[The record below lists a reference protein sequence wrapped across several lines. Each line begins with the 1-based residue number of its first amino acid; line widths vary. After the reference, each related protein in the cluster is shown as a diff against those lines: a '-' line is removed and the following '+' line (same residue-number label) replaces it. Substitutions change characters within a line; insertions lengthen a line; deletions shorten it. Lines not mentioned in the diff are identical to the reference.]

1 MTLARWALAVACA
14 LAFALRSLP
23 FSAVFRPGFVNYQET
38 DAWFHVRVM
47 EHLVRHFPFRLF
59 VDPYGSIGDGQRVD
73 TGPFFDW
80 LGALVALPFPESQHA
95 IWAWYPAVL
104 GVGIVVAVFA
114 LTRALFD
121 ETAAGWA
128 ALVAATL
135 PGYFLQVTSLGFTDH
150 HVMEALLST
159 ALLALL
165 VKGRT
170 VWAGLTLGAY
180 LLTFVGGAFL
190 VAVLV
195 GWAAYGFLR
204 WPEERAFAGP
214 LLKVLAIALPLTALA
229 NGIIWTEYSQAALAG
244 GLGLL
249 LLAGVCRGWAWP
261 RVSWLGIGLA
271 VAGAGAWLGRER
283 LDVLGFLAPSAGGP
297 ARTVAELQ
305 SLWFAKG
312 YFSLQGPWQEFGG
325 VYVLVAI
332 ALVLLAEQAWRRPE
346 PGVSLLVAWS
356 LAVFVLAAVQ
366 LRMLYYLAPMA
377 AVLAGYLFSRVK
389 GQRMAIVILAVAAF
403 GPNGWRLVEA
413 PYSERNGSVPE
424 EWRPALEW
432 LRRETPEPFGDPE
445 AYFSSE
451 VAPASA
457 RYGVLSWWDYGY
469 WIVAV
474 GRRVALTN
482 PTQKNGSVAATFFL
496 EEDEAEAAKLM
507 RQWRLR
513 YVAFDAQL
521 AGPLY
526 PAYFPFLRDRKVEEY
541 LLEGWEKTPEGTM
554 QRRRFYRPAY
564 YRSMAARL
572 GRGGR
577 AAEAG
582 GALVV
587 TRDAAG
593 IWTEIREFDST
604 EEAEREQARCAEAG
618 CWLVGD
624 RPEVPCVRV
633 GALEKIRPVFR
644 APGTTVSIFELN

>member
-14 LAFALRSLP
+14 LAFAIRSLP
-23 FSAVFRPGFVNYQET
+23 FPAVFRPGFVNYQET

-47 EHLVRHFPFRLF
+47 EHLARHFPFRLF

-80 LGALVALPFPESQHA
+80 LGALVALPFPGSQHA

-190 VAVLV
+190 VVVLV

-214 LLKVLAIALPLTALA
+214 LVKVLAIALPLTALA

-244 GLGLL
+244 GLGVL
-249 LLAGVCRGWAWP
+249 LLARVCRGWAWP

-271 VAGAGAWLGRER
+271 VAGAGAWLGREK
-283 LDVLGFLAPSAGGP
+283 LDVLGYLAPSAGGA
-297 ARTVAELQ
+297 ARTVGELQ
-305 SLWFAKG
+305 SLWFVKG
-312 YFSLQGPWQEFGG
+312 YFSLHGPWQEFGG
-325 VYVLVAI
+325 VYVLAAI
-332 ALVLLAEQAWRRPE
+332 ALVLLAEQAWRRQE
-346 PGVSLLVAWS
+346 PGVSLLVVWS
-356 LAVFVLAAVQ
+356 VAVFLLSATQV
-366 LRMLYYLAPMA
+366 RMLYYLAPAA
-377 AVLAGYLFSRVK
+377 AVLTGYLFSRVR
-389 GQRMAIVILAVAAF
+389 GQRVAAAVLAVVAF
-403 GPNGWRLVEA
+403 APNVWRLAEA
-413 PYSERNGSVPE
+413 PYTEVNGSIPE

-432 LRRETPEPFGDPE
+432 LRRETPEPFGDPD

-482 PTQKNGSVAATFFL
+482 PTQKNASVAATFFL
-496 EEDEAEAAKLM
+496 EENEGQAVRLLRE
-507 RQWRLR
+507 WRMR
-513 YVAFDAQL
+513 YVVIDARL
-521 AGPLY
+521 AGPFY
-526 PAYFPFLRDRKVEEY
+526 QAYFPFLPGRQAEEY
-541 LLEGWEKTPEGTM
+541 LVDGWEKTAEGTM
-554 QRRRFYRPAY
+554 RLRRFYRPAF

-582 GALVV
+582 GAFLV
-587 TRDAAG
+587 TRDASG
-593 IWTEIREFDST
+593 VWKEIREFDSAV
-604 EEAEREQARCAEAG
+604 EAEREQARCAAAG
-618 CWLVGD
+618 CWLAGD
-624 RPEVPCVRV
+624 RPEAPCVRV
-633 GALEKIRPVFR
+633 EALAELRPVFR
-644 APGTTVSIFELN
+644 APGITVSIFELN